1 MTRKTKS
8 VNTLNDDVVVDADED
23 VLIDLTQPMEKK
35 SKKTKRQEMRMQKK
49 KPPFK
54 PRQFSDIDC
63 DVMFCILDFCVPTSI
78 WALSKVCRGFRE
90 LIRANEQHIMDRII
104 AFRYPN
110 ISRCFRLPVLMT
122 QLDNS
127 AILDEFGN
135 IQRSLEIFKRE
146 ILPKRI
152 HLRHIPKHLSK
163 ITCSCTSCVDR
174 WNTLCLAVDFA
185 HWQDD
190 LDHGKPM
197 PTHKWGVKPAWE
209 RQLRAHYR
217 QKVIAA
223 LHRPLL
229 YAMILESHLEST
241 VRAIRR
247 QRQNKANQLRHF
259 PMTSADASSGTDDFL
274 AKEGPSSADI
284 PFSRDTYYMLEVFM
298 PGRAWDGEEKRW
310 LYLAVKHEQDLRYV
324 VAQVR
329 AFEVVDKQ
337 ISELS
342 HGRGTAQS

>member
-1 MTRKTKS
+1 MPKKTKPADAIA
-8 VNTLNDDVVVDADED
+8 NDDAAAAAED
-23 VLIDLTQPMEKK
+23 VLVDLTQPIEKK

-49 KPPFK
+49 RPPFK
-54 PRQFSDIDC
+54 PRQFSDLDC
-63 DVMFCILDFCVPTSI
+63 DVMLCVLEFCVPTAI

-90 LIRANEQHIMDRII
+90 LIAANEQYIADRII

-110 ISRCFRLPVLMT
+110 ISRCFRLPVLVT
-122 QLDNS
+122 QLDSS
-127 AILDEFGN
+127 AIRDEFGD
-135 IQRSLEIFKRE
+135 IERSLDIFKRE

-152 HLRHIPKHLSK
+152 QLRHIPKHLSK
-163 ITCSCTSCVDR
+163 VTCSCTSCVDR
-174 WNTLCLAVDFA
+174 WNMLCLAVDFA

-190 LDHGKPM
+190 LDRGKPM
-197 PTHKWGVKPAWE
+197 PAHKWGVKPAWE
-209 RQLRAHYR
+209 RQLRARYR

-229 YAMILESHLEST
+229 YAMILESHLDST

-259 PMTSADASSGTDDFL
+259 PITPADARSGTDAFL
-274 AKEGPSSADI
+274 ANEGPSSADI

-298 PGRAWDGEEKRW
+298 PGRAWDGDEKKW
-310 LYLAVKHEQDLRYV
+310 LYMAVKHELDLRYV
-324 VAQVR
+324 VAQVK

-337 ISELS
+337 ISEINRQLS
-342 HGRGTAQS
+342 R